1 MTEHD
6 DGHGRED
13 GQSDHTRSDIS
24 ERERPEDTHE
34 RLWVVGEYLPSPTPV
49 HDRIVAGAAVVSML
63 GAAGFAVGLAT
74 GASASLYGTALGV
87 SLLALAL
94 AVRRYY
100 IAAYPE
106 LEALEPRSVPEAE
119 TDAPLTEVA
128 PLGRRTVLQ
137 RLLVAAAAVLGISL
151 VTPVSSLGPTPG
163 DALRTTQWRRGS
175 RLVDTKGNPY
185 RPDDLG
191 PGSVAT
197 VWPAHARD
205 EERSTAVLLGLSGRP
220 EPPTNMDWVVDDRV
234 VAYSKICTH
243 AACPVG
249 LFRERDDALFCPCH
263 QATFDASRGAKPTFG
278 PAARPL
284 PQLPLA
290 VDGDGYLVALGDFTE
305 QIGPWFGGKFD
316 Q

>member
-1 MTEHD
+1 MTTHD
-6 DGHGRED
+6 DDRGED
-13 GQSDHTRSDIS
+13 AGDSDLTRSGIS
-24 ERERPEDTHE
+24 EGERPEDTHE

-49 HDRIVAGAAVVSML
+49 HDRIVASAAIVAML
-63 GAAGFAVGLAT
+63 GAVGFAVGLAA
-74 GASASLYGTALGV
+74 GASASVYGTALGV

-100 IAAYPE
+100 ITAYPE
-106 LEALEPRSVPEAE
+106 LEALEPRSMPEAE
-119 TDAPLTEVA
+119 TDAPLTEVT

-137 RLLVAAAAVLGISL
+137 RLLVGAAAVLGVSL
-151 VTPVSSLGPTPG
+151 ATPVSSLGPSPG

-175 RLVDTKGNPY
+175 RLVDADGQPY
-185 RPDDLG
+185 RPDDLES
-191 PGSVAT
+191 GSVAT
-197 VWPAHARD
+197 VWPADAL
-205 EERSTAVLLGLSGRP
+205 EVERSTVVLLGLNGRP
-220 EPPTNMDWVVDDRV
+220 EPPTNMDWVVGEKV

-243 AACPVG
+243 AGCPVG

-263 QATFDASRGAKPTFG
+263 QATFDATRGAKPTFG

-284 PQLPLA
+284 PQLPLSL
-290 VDGDGYLVALGDFTE
+290 DEGGYLVALGDFTE